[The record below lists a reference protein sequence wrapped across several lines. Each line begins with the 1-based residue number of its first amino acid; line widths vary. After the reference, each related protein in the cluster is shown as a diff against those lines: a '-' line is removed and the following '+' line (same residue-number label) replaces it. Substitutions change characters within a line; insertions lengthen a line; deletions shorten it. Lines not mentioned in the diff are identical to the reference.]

1 MVKDKVSLVLNFQY
15 FFRTAHFHII
25 SKYRKKFVVKNS
37 GKTKYYIYTSRP
49 FIKDLDPSLFLYH
62 FSNGGKIEGMPHIIS
77 YIPPAVLRKNATG
90 SYKIRLSLDINPKL
104 CQRRIQLGLGTKDCS
119 EAEEIAIAACLLF
132 MKTGLFSRK
141 CLRIIHETEKEEFFL
156 LKKGIEYPQTISIS
170 KNSIEKYNLPL
181 PQKSEII
188 PLYKEKSFDQSIFT
202 INTKKEKMK
211 KAMDLATKIIH
222 ITSKAYSYS
231 IPPIHVFCLQK
242 QTVTDKKRK

>member
-1 MVKDKVSLVLNFQY
+1 
-15 FFRTAHFHII
+15 
-25 SKYRKKFVVKNS
+25 
-37 GKTKYYIYTSRP
+37 
-49 FIKDLDPSLFLYH
+49 
-62 FSNGGKIEGMPHIIS
+62 MPHIIS